1 MVKDK
6 ILICDDEEGVRE
18 SLNLILSESY
28 ELIPALNGEEAI
40 ARLKDTPDIKAVL
53 LDIKMP
59 KKSGLDT
66 LKEIK
71 SFNKQI
77 PVIIVTGY
85 QSVETAAEAIKAGAA
100 NYIVKPLDKR
110 LVLETIEKILA

>member
-1 MVKDK
+1 MEKDK

-18 SLNLILSESY
+18 SLKLILSEKYDLTFAESGD
-28 ELIPALNGEEAI
+28 EALGILNSSS
-40 ARLKDTPDIKAVL
+40 DIKMVL

-59 KKSGLDT
+59 RKNGLDA

-71 SFNKQI
+71 ACNDSL

-85 QSVETAAEAIKAGAA
+85 QSVETAAEAIKSGAV
-100 NYIVKPLDKR
+100 NYIVKPFDSKA
-110 LVLETIEKILA
+110 VIDTVEKILS